1 MFFRSSVTYVYANVM
16 VFLSSLVLGAHCS
29 GIALTKCLAVVCAWA
44 QLIWAHCFVIELRVL
59 DQRPKPY
66 LGPTPRPNFNPV
78 LNCVNLDPRSKTQF
92 QLDTN
97 SVQSNPSHSP
107 SSWLDVIDFGRHA
120 PNMSSSVVFQLI
132 QSIF

>member
-1 MFFRSSVTYVYANVM
+1 MFFRSSVIYVYANVM

-29 GIALTKCLAVVCAWA
+29 GMALTCLAVVCA
-44 QLIWAHCFVIELRVL
+44 WAHCFVIELRVL
-59 DQRPKPY
+59 DQRPKPF

>member
-59 DQRPKPY
+59 DQRPEPY
-66 LGPTPRPNFNPV
+66 LGPKPRPNFNPV

-92 QLDTN
+92 QLETN

-107 SSWLDVIDFGRHA
+107 SSRLDLIDFGRHA
-120 PNMSSSVVFQLI
+120 PNMSSSVVF
-132 QSIF
+132 